1 MKSRSA
7 IVLAPLVA
15 LLAAGCAENGALT
28 TGSIN
33 PSVVNEQQAKEAAA
47 NKAACATLA
56 AQIEELNK
64 GGVAEKVEK
73 AAAKK
78 YKIKTA
84 DLAKANELNKAN
96 AEFQA
101 KCSNYPTMAALPKPE
116 DVAADGKDAKTTA
129 KAETKPPVP
138 PRKSAAQAAAPKP
151 QAAQAAAAAPAA
163 KTAAAPKPTTTKTEA
178 VAAAEPETKQAS
190 TEMASSPTI
199 PTSPFSAPRLSAAPT
214 AVTTTS
220 GTP

>member
-7 IVLAPLVA
+7 FVLAPLVA

-28 TGSIN
+28 TGSID
-33 PSVVNEQQAKEAAA
+33 PSVVSEQQAKETAA

-96 AEFQA
+96 AEFQT

-116 DVAADGKDAKTTA
+116 EVAAEAKDAKPTD
-129 KAETKPPVP
+129 KAAAKPPVP

-151 QAAQAAAAAPAA
+151 QAVQAASATPVSQPKPAAA
-163 KTAAAPKPTTTKTEA
+163 KTET
-178 VAAAEPETKQAS
+178 VAAAEPEAKPAS
-190 TEMASSPTI
+190 TQMVSSPTV